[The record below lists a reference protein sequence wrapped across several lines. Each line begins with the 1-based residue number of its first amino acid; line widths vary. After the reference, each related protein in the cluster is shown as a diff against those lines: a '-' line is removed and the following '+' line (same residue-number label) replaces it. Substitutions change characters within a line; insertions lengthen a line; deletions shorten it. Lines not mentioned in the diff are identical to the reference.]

1 MQGAVAGDAGGTVEL
16 FDRILPNV
24 WADET
29 VVFVKSEQTDL
40 AKVNL
45 WLVVPVV
52 LTMSATGE
60 SRLVASHFL
69 SIPLLFSTTYLGHVH
84 LIMRKADEF
93 IAVCWANY
101 PSYEHPSQP
110 PCEFIS
116 SSTDLGMDGK
126 N

>member
-1 MQGAVAGDAGGTVEL
+1 MQGAVAGDAGGTIEL
-16 FDRILPNV
+16 FSRILPNG
-24 WADET
+24 WADEM
-29 VVFVKSEQTDL
+29 VVFVQSEKTDL
-40 AKVNL
+40 TKVNL

-60 SRLVASHFL
+60 SRLVALNFL

-93 IAVCWANY
+93 IAVRWADY
-101 PSYEHPSQP
+101 PSYEHLSQP

-116 SSTDLGMDGK
+116 SLTDLGMDGK